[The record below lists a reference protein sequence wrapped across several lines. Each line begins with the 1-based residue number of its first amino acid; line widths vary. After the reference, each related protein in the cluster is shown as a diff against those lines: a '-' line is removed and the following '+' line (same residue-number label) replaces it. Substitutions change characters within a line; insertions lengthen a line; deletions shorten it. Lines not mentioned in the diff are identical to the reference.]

1 MGTHELNFR
10 YQVCLFFRPIWKTN
24 RLPPG
29 FWLAETF
36 CTSSLKSL
44 NEMFRILTG
53 SKKSTSS
60 IKFFFRLIRKTRWP
74 PSLWLAET
82 FTTSSLK
89 PLNGICQNLTGS
101 KNSTSP
107 YQVCVFGL
115 IRKTRW
121 PPSLLLAEPFTTS
134 SLNGNSLDIEEKII
148 ILFQIC
154 VFRTNQNKT
163 KWPPRPLIGGH
174 IFGYSSGTA

>member
-1 MGTHELNFR
+1 MRWYLGQGAGVEGITTLVQLHYCDHMGTHELNFR

-89 PLNGICQNLTGS
+89 PLNGICQKLD
-101 KNSTSP
+101 
-107 YQVCVFGL
+107 
-115 IRKTRW
+115 RKQELNV
-121 PPSLLLAEPFTTS
+121 PLPSL
-134 SLNGNSLDIEEKII
+134 
-148 ILFQIC
+148 C
-154 VFRTNQNKT
+154 FRT
-163 KWPPRPLIGGH
+163 
-174 IFGYSSGTA
+174 